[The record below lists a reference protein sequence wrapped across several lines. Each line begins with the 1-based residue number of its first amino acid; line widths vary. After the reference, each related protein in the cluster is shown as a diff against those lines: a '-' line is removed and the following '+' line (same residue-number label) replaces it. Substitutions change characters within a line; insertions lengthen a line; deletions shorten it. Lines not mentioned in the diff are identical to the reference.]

1 VHPTLQVACPEEAVP
16 HTMAPTAPCG
26 DCDCFL
32 DKKADSAE
40 REKLLRDEEGV
51 ECLPNVYAIGDVADA
66 FGALNAGYQGASH
79 VPHLIAASDAPTAW
93 NMADVAASNILSQIT
108 APASPLPARFKPAP
122 HMLKL
127 SLGVGRMVSQGP
139 PELDEATGES
149 RPKVEVKEDPLD
161 LGVKGV
167 WGMAGHGTEDLYL

>member
-1 VHPTLQVACPEEAVP
+1 
-16 HTMAPTAPCG
+16 
-26 DCDCFL
+26 
-32 DKKADSAE
+32 
-40 REKLLRDEEGV
+40 
-51 ECLPNVYAIGDVADA
+51 
-66 FGALNAGYQGASH
+66 
-79 VPHLIAASDAPTAW
+79 
-93 NMADVAASNILSQIT
+93 MADVAASNILSQIT